1 LKLLNFCRHQYEYVV
16 EGHRFVFNNVVLF
29 LHRMLRYPEPGP
41 TGLDGTLPSFDMLK
55 PLDPSGGY
63 LFQASVLL
71 ADGAN
76 PAIVNLGLSE
86 IDAAKA
92 RLKGV
97 VNLDIP
103 DRLALDTRVK

>member
-1 LKLLNFCRHQYEYVV
+1 
-16 EGHRFVFNNVVLF
+16 
-29 LHRMLRYPEPGP
+29 MLRYPEPGQ
-41 TGLDGTLPSFDMLK
+41 TGVDGALPSFDMLK
-55 PLDPSGGY
+55 PLDPSGSY
-63 LFQASVLL
+63 IFQASVLL

-86 IDAAKA
+86 IDAAKT